1 MRVSCAWHARGMHV
15 ACTEGIASSPVVSAL
30 TPPYQVISRL
40 YQSDDAAL
48 QALRQNSQIL
58 LPVYS
63 SPTLLQDSYDGLL
76 AAMGPASRVDMRLQ
90 PRTPCELQASRHR
103 SAGSS
108 NTALHT
114 VHAAAG
120 HSTQYKFGL
129 QPHALLWLL
138 AAWPRDL
145 C

>member
-1 MRVSCAWHARGMHV
+1 M
-15 ACTEGIASSPVVSAL
+15 
-30 TPPYQVISRL
+30 ISRL

-90 PRTPCELQASRHR
+90 PRTPCEVQASRHR

-120 HSTQYKFGL
+120 HSTQHCSPTLSSGSRPRGRVTCADTDTPL
-129 QPHALLWLL
+129 QP
-138 AAWPRDL
+138 
-145 C
+145 